1 MLFYGA
7 VRRFTACLLYI
18 FKREKTYHIAVSV
31 LGSVCSICFI
41 FLFYNFGFIGQE
53 SRLSIFP
60 FFTALVEA

>member
-1 MLFYGA
+1 MLFYRA

-18 FKREKTYHIAVSV
+18 FKREKNYHTAVSV
-31 LGSVCSICFI
+31 IGSVCSICFI